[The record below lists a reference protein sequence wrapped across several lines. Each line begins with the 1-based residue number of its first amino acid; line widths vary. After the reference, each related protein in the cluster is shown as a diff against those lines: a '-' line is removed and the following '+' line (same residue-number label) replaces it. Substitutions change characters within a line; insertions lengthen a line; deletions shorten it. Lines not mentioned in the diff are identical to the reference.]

1 MITILTSHNH
11 IWSAESVAV
20 DIIKEY
26 QTTGKVVISLN
37 KEGPCCDA
45 VGLYALLDKICLAF
59 DINKSDIKII
69 TCNFE
74 EQHPEYQIKKLP
86 QFWVK
91 KTYITSKGF
100 GYNKESFYKK
110 KNILTI

>member
-11 IWSAESVAV
+11 IWSAESVVV

-45 VGLYALLDKICLAF
+45 VGL
-59 DINKSDIKII
+59 
-69 TCNFE
+69 
-74 EQHPEYQIKKLP
+74 
-86 QFWVK
+86 
-91 KTYITSKGF
+91 
-100 GYNKESFYKK
+100 
-110 KNILTI
+110 